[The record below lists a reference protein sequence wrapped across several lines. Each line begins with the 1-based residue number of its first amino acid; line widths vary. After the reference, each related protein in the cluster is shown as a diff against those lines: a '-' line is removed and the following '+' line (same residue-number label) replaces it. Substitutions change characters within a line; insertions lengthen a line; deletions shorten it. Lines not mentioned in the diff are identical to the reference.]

1 MPGSQFEFVR
11 QAVLPSIR
19 PPGVDQTA
27 QMDLPEEG
35 VASISGTGGGVID
48 LSFSVSGSWSRSGQ
62 QETKRIYDLVRM
74 YYTRPDGTID
84 YSSYV
89 EVEVL
94 RKVVW
99 ANGSQSEFA
108 GASIGE
114 AVEMVEEGISRTRS
128 SDEDE

>member
-1 MPGSQFEFVR
+1 MPASPFEFVR
-11 QAVLPSIR
+11 LAVLPSIR
-19 PPGVDQTA
+19 PPGADQTA
-27 QMDLPEEG
+27 SMDLPEEG

-48 LSFSVSGSWSRSGQ
+48 LSFSHSGSWSRQ
-62 QETKRIYDLVRM
+62 EQHETKRIYDKVRN

-99 ANGSQSEFA
+99 ANGSQSDFA
-108 GASIGE
+108 GAEIGE
-114 AVEMVEEGISRTRS
+114 SVQMVQEGMSRTRS
-128 SDEDE
+128 D